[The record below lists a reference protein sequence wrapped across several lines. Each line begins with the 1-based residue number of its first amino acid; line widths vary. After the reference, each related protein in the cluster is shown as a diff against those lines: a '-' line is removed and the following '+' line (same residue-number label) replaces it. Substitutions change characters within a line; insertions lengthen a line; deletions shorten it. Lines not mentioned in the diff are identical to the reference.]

1 MERSNSSCP
10 IWKITRIRE
19 VGDNLEL
26 SLIDDI
32 GVEAEAPAP
41 EACLTWGWGTDQVP
55 DGLNVFQYAYAIT
68 CHKAQGSEFGY
79 VIVVGET
86 RSPAFAKMER
96 RWTYTVL
103 SRAVN
108 RVDYVMPPG

>member
-1 MERSNSSCP
+1 LPPERSNSSCP

-32 GVEAEAPAP
+32 GVEAEALAP

-55 DGLNVFQYAYAIT
+55 DELNVFQYAYAIT
-68 CHKAQGSEFGY
+68 CHKAQGSEFAMSSLSARRG
-79 VIVVGET
+79 
-86 RSPAFAKMER
+86 RPPSP
-96 RWTYTVL
+96 RWRGAGLIL
-103 SRAVN
+103 SCRAQLTASI
-108 RVDYVMPPG
+108 M